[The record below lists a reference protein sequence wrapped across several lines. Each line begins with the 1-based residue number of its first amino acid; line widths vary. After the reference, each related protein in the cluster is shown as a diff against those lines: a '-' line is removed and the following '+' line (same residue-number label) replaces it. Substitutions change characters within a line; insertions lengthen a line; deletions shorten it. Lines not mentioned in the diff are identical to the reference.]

1 MKRSIMASLLC
12 MVFTVMLFDTL
23 LAQDTRQRRRR
34 PRMMSPWRGPE
45 IGSIVGD
52 FELKTYEGKVFKLSE
67 QRGKIVVLEIG
78 ACT

>member
-12 MVFTVMLFDTL
+12 MMFTVMLFDTL
-23 LAQDTRQRRRR
+23 LAQDTRQRRR

-45 IGSIVGD
+45 IGSVVDD